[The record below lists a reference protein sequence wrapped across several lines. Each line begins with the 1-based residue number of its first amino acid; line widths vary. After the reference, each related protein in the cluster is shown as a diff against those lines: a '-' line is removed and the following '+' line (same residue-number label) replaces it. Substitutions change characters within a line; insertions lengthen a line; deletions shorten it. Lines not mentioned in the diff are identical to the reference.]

1 MPQSSLSPVR
11 DSADLTGGVLL
22 LLAGALL
29 GATVGLL
36 TPFLGYKPL
45 LIVVGLVGAGIVL
58 WRPYI
63 GFLLVVA
70 SLPADVFGV
79 IGSPASAVMLSVT
92 KILGV
97 LTILAATVDLLI
109 HHRSLEL
116 RRAWTAES
124 RAAVAL
130 VGAVVLAGLVHS
142 TPDSRIEIIR
152 QVTIL
157 IFVLVTIWF
166 IRSHRDLERVIHV
179 LVIVATLVAVQ
190 SILQRTS
197 NATNVSDEWVAEAG
211 AVLDVGESSGAVV
224 RTSGTFSHPAWLG
237 LFLSLT
243 VPMTLFVVWTASSR
257 LIAVGGFLSLVI
269 QALGVFST
277 YSRMAYIGVAVGIL
291 LFAMRRRFGPGMIV
305 AMILAGMAM
314 FPLLPEAMRLRVYSI
329 VDYQASSSSLT
340 RIGQQMAGLLMFE
353 HNPLLGV
360 GPGNFEPQVMR
371 YANHIPEIYN
381 VQPIGAHNMYVEIA
395 AETGMVGLAAAI
407 WLLAVSWRD
416 ARRLRREAAA
426 SGDPH
431 RAMLFESLGIALIV
445 FIVSAFFVHAQYRKE
460 WWLLVA
466 MIGAG
471 MAMRG
476 AHPREQE
483 ARP

>member
-1 MPQSSLSPVR
+1 MTHSILSTVR
-11 DSADLTGGVLL
+11 GHADLTGGALL
-22 LLAGALL
+22 LLVGALL
-29 GATVGLL
+29 GMATGLL

-45 LIVVGLVGAGIVL
+45 LIAVGLVGAGIVL

-79 IGSPASAVMLSVT
+79 IGSTTSAVMLSVT

-97 LTILAATVDLLI
+97 LTILAAVVDLLI
-109 HHRSLEL
+109 HQRSLDL
-116 RRAWTAES
+116 RRVWVAES
-124 RAAVAL
+124 RAAIVF
-130 VGAVVLAGLVHS
+130 VGAVVLAGFAHS
-142 TPDSRIEIIR
+142 TPDTHIEIIR

-157 IFVLVTIWF
+157 IFLLVTIWF
-166 IRSHRDLERVIHV
+166 IRSHRDLERVVHV
-179 LVIVATLVAVQ
+179 LVVVATLVAVQ
-190 SILQRTS
+190 SILQRSS

-211 AVLDVGESSGAVV
+211 AVLDVGEASGAVV

-243 VPMTLFVVWTASSR
+243 VPMTLFIVWTASSR
-257 LIAVGGFLSLVI
+257 LVAVGGSLSLVI

-277 YSRMAYIGVAVGIL
+277 YSRMAYIGVAIGIL
-291 LFAMRRRFGPGMIV
+291 LFALRRRLGPGMIV
-305 AMILAGMAM
+305 ALIVAGFAM

-329 VDYQASSSSLT
+329 VDYHTSNSSLT

-360 GPGNFEPQVMR
+360 GPGNFEAQVMR
-371 YANHIPEIYN
+371 YASHIPEIYN

-395 AETGMVGLAAAI
+395 AETGVVGLAAAV
-407 WLLAVSWRD
+407 WVLGVSWRD
-416 ARRLRREAAA
+416 VRRLRKEATAR
-426 SGDPH
+426 GDRH
-431 RAMLFESLGIALIV
+431 HAMLFESLGIALIV

-460 WWLLVA
+460 WWLLIA

-471 MAMRG
+471 MNTRCV
-476 AHPREQE
+476 PPQKQE
-483 ARP
+483 AGP